1 MFEGCYSYS
10 TDLLQQNV
18 VNKIMIKSSVGICQE
33 MCYHENGYRFAVK
46 VGIDELTDY
55 LFLNNKSSFHFIFLC
70 LKRFCFNT
78 FDKKTTF
85 PAVLQEIIV
94 LKDRV

>member
-1 MFEGCYSYS
+1 
-10 TDLLQQNV
+10 
-18 VNKIMIKSSVGICQE
+18 MIKSSVGICQE
-33 MCYHENGYRFAVK
+33 MCYRENGYRFAVK